1 MRREDFTDRRRG
13 EPEGAVALGRLRWLT
28 RALLALAVALAAV
41 TALLW
46 AAQRP
51 RFDFHRIDIV
61 GELRH
66 VSRAEIRTAIA
77 GHLAGTFF
85 TLRLGQARA
94 AFEAIPWVASASV
107 RRVWPDRL
115 VVRLVER
122 HALGVWSD
130 GRVLSEDGLL
140 FDGNPAEAELDGAQI
155 EFAGPPRFAAE
166 AAGRLRAFSAA
177 LAAVPTTVA
186 ALEISDRASWTL
198 RTPGGQ
204 RFELGRDEPPG
215 SVQARLDAVVAA
227 YPTVLAQL
235 GGPPRRIDARYD
247 NGFAATKP

>member
-1 MRREDFTDRRRG
+1 MRRAQFAERRRG
-13 EPEGAVALGRLRWLT
+13 EPDGAVALGRLRWMT
-28 RALLALAVALAAV
+28 RALLALALAVAAAA
-41 TALLW
+41 ALLW

-51 RFDFHRIDIV
+51 RFDVRRIDVV

-66 VSRAEIRTAIA
+66 VSRAQIRNAIA
-77 GHLAGTFF
+77 GRLAGTFF

-115 VVRLVER
+115 VVHLVER
-122 HALGVWSD
+122 RALGVWSD
-130 GRVLSEDGLL
+130 GRVLSDDGQL

-155 EFAGPPRFAAE
+155 EFSGPPRYAAE
-166 AAGRLRAFSAA
+166 AAARLRGFAA
-177 LAAVPTTVA
+177 SLAAVPTSVA
-186 ALEISDRASWTL
+186 AVEISDRASWTL

-204 RFELGRDEPPG
+204 RFDLGRDEPAG
-215 SVQARLDAVVAA
+215 SVQARLDAVLAA
-227 YPTVLAQL
+227 YPAVLAQL